1 MTKTKN
7 NENAIIIFL
16 KGFVIGFG
24 IIFPIS
30 SSVLAM
36 TMGIYEKIINIINN
50 FFSSFK
56 KNKTFI
62 ISFALGVI
70 ASAICCCLLLN
81 ITLKK
86 YPVATLLF
94 FTGLIFGGVQLIIK
108 KTEKKISPINIGCT
122 IIGALLLIS
131 LSFMGNSSE
140 VIISTNLMGYI
151 KIFLVGLVSAGTMI
165 IPGVS
170 GSAILVILGYYTP
183 LLSLISDTMHLT
195 NLNPNIFIIIV
206 FGIGML
212 LGIIIVSKLMEY
224 LLNKHKIKTYFAIVG
239 FVIASIINI
248 IILIFNY
255 KIKVIEFAVGLIL
268 FIIGYFISAKLLKE
282 DN

>member
-1 MTKTKN
+1 MTKTKK
-7 NENAIIIFL
+7 EDSALITFL

-36 TMGIYEKIINIINN
+36 TMGIYERIIKIINN

-56 KNKTFI
+56 ENKKFI
-62 ISFALGVI
+62 IFFALGVV

-81 ITLKK
+81 ITLNKF
-86 YPVATLLF
+86 PVATLLF
-94 FTGLIFGGVQLIIK
+94 FVGLILGGVKMIVQ
-108 KTEKKISPINIGCT
+108 KTEKKYSIANILCT
-122 IIGALLLIS
+122 VVGALILIGIS
-131 LSFMGNSSE
+131 LLGSKEGVCVSTDLTGYLKLFG
-140 VIISTNLMGYI
+140 VGIIA
-151 KIFLVGLVSAGTMI
+151 AGTMI

-183 LLSLISDTMHLT
+183 LLNIISETAHFN

-212 LGIIIVSKLMEY
+212 IGIIAVSKLMEY
-224 LLNKHKIKTYFAIVG
+224 LLEKHKIKTYFAIVG
-239 FVIASIINI
+239 FVFASIVNI
-248 IILIFNY
+248 IILIFGY
-255 KIKVIEFAVGLIL
+255 KIKVAEFIVGMVLL
-268 FIIGYFISAKLLKE
+268 LIGYVLSAKYLKE
-282 DN
+282 D

>member
-1 MTKTKN
+1 MTKTKK
-7 NENAIIIFL
+7 EDSALITFL

-36 TMGIYEKIINIINN
+36 TMGIYERIIKIINN

-56 KNKTFI
+56 ENKKFI
-62 ISFALGVI
+62 IFFALGVV

-81 ITLKK
+81 ITLNKF
-86 YPVATLLF
+86 PVATLLF
-94 FTGLIFGGVQLIIK
+94 FVGLILGGVKMIVQ
-108 KTEKKISPINIGCT
+108 KTEKKYSIANILCT
-122 IIGALLLIS
+122 VVGALILIGIS
-131 LSFMGNSSE
+131 LLGSKEGVSVSTDLTGYLKLFG
-140 VIISTNLMGYI
+140 VGIIA
-151 KIFLVGLVSAGTMI
+151 AGTMI

-183 LLSLISDTMHLT
+183 LLNIISETAHFN

-212 LGIIIVSKLMEY
+212 IGIIAVSKLMEY
-224 LLNKHKIKTYFAIVG
+224 LLEKHKIKTYFAIVG
-239 FVIASIINI
+239 FVFASIVNI
-248 IILIFNY
+248 IILIFGY
-255 KIKVIEFAVGLIL
+255 KIKVAEFIVGMVLL
-268 FIIGYFISAKLLKE
+268 LIGYVLSAKYLKE
-282 DN
+282 D

>member
-1 MTKTKN
+1 MMKTKN

-86 YPVATLLF
+86 FPVATLLF
-94 FTGLIFGGVQLIIK
+94 FVGLIFGGVQMIIK
-108 KTEKKISPINIGCT
+108 KTEKKINLSNIVCT

-131 LSFMGNSSE
+131 LSFIGNSSD
-140 VIISTNLMGYI
+140 VTINTNLVGYI

-170 GSAILVILGYYTP
+170 GSAILVILGYYEP
-183 LLSLISDTMHLT
+183 LLTIISQTVHLN
-195 NLNPNIFIIIV
+195 NLNPNIFIIIL

-212 LGIIIVSKLMEY
+212 LGIIIVSRLMEY

-248 IILIFNY
+248 IILIFGY
-255 KIKVIEFAVGLIL
+255 EIKTAEFIVGLIL
-268 FIIGYFISAKLLKE
+268 FVFGYIISAKFLKE
-282 DN
+282 EN

>member
-1 MTKTKN
+1 MTKTKK
-7 NENAIIIFL
+7 EDSALITFL

-36 TMGIYEKIINIINN
+36 TMGIYERIIKIINN

-56 KNKTFI
+56 ENKKFI
-62 ISFALGVI
+62 IFFALGVV

-81 ITLKK
+81 ITLNKF
-86 YPVATLLF
+86 PVATLLF
-94 FTGLIFGGVQLIIK
+94 FVGLILGGVKMIVQ
-108 KTEKKISPINIGCT
+108 KTEKKYSVANILCT
-122 IIGALLLIS
+122 VIGALILIGIS
-131 LSFMGNSSE
+131 LLGSKEGVS
-140 VIISTNLMGYI
+140 ISTDLAGYL
-151 KIFLVGLVSAGTMI
+151 KLFGVGIIAAGTMI

-183 LLSLISDTMHLT
+183 LLNIISETVHFN

-212 LGIIIVSKLMEY
+212 IGIIAVSKLMEY
-224 LLNKHKIKTYFAIVG
+224 LLEKHKIKTYFAIVG
-239 FVIASIINI
+239 FVFASIVNI
-248 IILIFNY
+248 IILIFGY
-255 KIKVIEFAVGLIL
+255 KIKVAEFIVGMVLL
-268 FIIGYFISAKLLKE
+268 LIGYVLSAKYLKE
-282 DN
+282 D

>member
-1 MTKTKN
+1 MTKTKK
-7 NENAIIIFL
+7 EDSALITFL

-36 TMGIYEKIINIINN
+36 TMGIYERIIKIINN

-56 KNKTFI
+56 ENKKFI
-62 ISFALGVI
+62 IFFALGVV

-81 ITLKK
+81 ITLNKF
-86 YPVATLLF
+86 PVATLLF
-94 FTGLIFGGVQLIIK
+94 FVGLILGGVKMIVQ
-108 KTEKKISPINIGCT
+108 KTEKKYSVANILCT
-122 IIGALLLIS
+122 VIGALILIGIS
-131 LSFMGNSSE
+131 LLGSKEGVS
-140 VIISTNLMGYI
+140 ISTDLAGYL
-151 KIFLVGLVSAGTMI
+151 KLFGVGIIAAGTMI

-183 LLSLISDTMHLT
+183 HLNIISETVHFN

-212 LGIIIVSKLMEY
+212 IGIIAVSKLMEY
-224 LLNKHKIKTYFAIVG
+224 LLEKHKIKTYFAIVG
-239 FVIASIINI
+239 FVFASIVNI
-248 IILIFNY
+248 IILIFGY
-255 KIKVIEFAVGLIL
+255 KIKVAEFIVGMVLL
-268 FIIGYFISAKLLKE
+268 LIGYVLSAKYLKE
-282 DN
+282 D

>member
-1 MTKTKN
+1 MTKTKK
-7 NENAIIIFL
+7 EDSALITFL

-36 TMGIYEKIINIINN
+36 TMGIYERIIKIINN

-56 KNKTFI
+56 ENKKFI
-62 ISFALGVI
+62 IFFALGVV

-81 ITLKK
+81 ITLNKF
-86 YPVATLLF
+86 PVATLLF
-94 FTGLIFGGVQLIIK
+94 FVGLILGGVKMIVQ
-108 KTEKKISPINIGCT
+108 KTEKKYSVANILCT
-122 IIGALLLIS
+122 VIGALILIGIS
-131 LSFMGNSSE
+131 LLGSKEGVS
-140 VIISTNLMGYI
+140 ISTDLAGYL
-151 KIFLVGLVSAGTMI
+151 KLFGVGIVAAGTMI

-183 LLSLISDTMHLT
+183 LLNIISETVHFN

-212 LGIIIVSKLMEY
+212 IGIIAVSKLMEY
-224 LLNKHKIKTYFAIVG
+224 LLEKHKIKTYFAIVG
-239 FVIASIINI
+239 FVFASIVNI
-248 IILIFNY
+248 IILIFGY
-255 KIKVIEFAVGLIL
+255 KIKVAEFIVGMVLL
-268 FIIGYFISAKLLKE
+268 LIGYVLSAKYLKE
-282 DN
+282 D

>member
-1 MTKTKN
+1 MTKTKK
-7 NENAIIIFL
+7 EDNALITFL

-36 TMGIYEKIINIINN
+36 TMGIYERIIKIINN

-56 KNKTFI
+56 ENKKFI
-62 ISFALGVI
+62 IFFALGVV

-81 ITLKK
+81 ITLNKF
-86 YPVATLLF
+86 PVATLLF
-94 FTGLIFGGVQLIIK
+94 FVGLILGGVKMIVQ
-108 KTEKKISPINIGCT
+108 KTEKKYSIANILCT
-122 IIGALLLIS
+122 VVGALILIGIS
-131 LSFMGNSSE
+131 LLGSKEGVSVSTDLTGYLKLFG
-140 VIISTNLMGYI
+140 VGIIA
-151 KIFLVGLVSAGTMI
+151 AGTMI

-183 LLSLISDTMHLT
+183 LLNIISETVHFN

-212 LGIIIVSKLMEY
+212 IGIIAVSKLMEY
-224 LLNKHKIKTYFAIVG
+224 LLEKHKIKTYFAIVG
-239 FVIASIINI
+239 FVFASIVNI
-248 IILIFNY
+248 IILIFGY
-255 KIKVIEFAVGLIL
+255 KIKVAEFIVGMVLL
-268 FIIGYFISAKLLKE
+268 LIGYVLSAKYLKE
-282 DN
+282 D

>member
-1 MTKTKN
+1 MTKTKK
-7 NENAIIIFL
+7 EDSALITFL

-36 TMGIYEKIINIINN
+36 TMGIYERIIKIINN

-56 KNKTFI
+56 ENKKFI
-62 ISFALGVI
+62 IFFALGVV

-81 ITLKK
+81 ITLNKF
-86 YPVATLLF
+86 PVATLLF
-94 FTGLIFGGVQLIIK
+94 FVGLILGGVKMIVQ
-108 KTEKKISPINIGCT
+108 KTEKKYSIANILCT
-122 IIGALLLIS
+122 VVGALILIGIS
-131 LSFMGNSSE
+131 LLGSKEGVSVSTDLTGYLKLFG
-140 VIISTNLMGYI
+140 VGIIA
-151 KIFLVGLVSAGTMI
+151 AGTMI

-183 LLSLISDTMHLT
+183 LLNIISETVHFN

-212 LGIIIVSKLMEY
+212 IGIIAVSKLMEY
-224 LLNKHKIKTYFAIVG
+224 LLEKHKIKTYFAIVG
-239 FVIASIINI
+239 FVFASIVNI
-248 IILIFNY
+248 IILIFGY
-255 KIKVIEFAVGLIL
+255 KIKVAEFIVGMVLL
-268 FIIGYFISAKLLKE
+268 LIGYVLSAKYLKE
-282 DN
+282 D

>member
-1 MTKTKN
+1 MTKTKK
-7 NENAIIIFL
+7 EDSALITFL

-36 TMGIYEKIINIINN
+36 TMGIYERIIKIINN

-56 KNKTFI
+56 ENKKFI
-62 ISFALGVI
+62 IFFALGVV

-81 ITLKK
+81 ITLNKF
-86 YPVATLLF
+86 PVATLLF
-94 FTGLIFGGVQLIIK
+94 FVGLILGGVKMIVQ
-108 KTEKKISPINIGCT
+108 KTEKKYSVANILCT
-122 IIGALLLIS
+122 VIGALILIGIS
-131 LSFMGNSSE
+131 LLGSKEGVS
-140 VIISTNLMGYI
+140 ISTDLTGYL
-151 KIFLVGLVSAGTMI
+151 KLFGVGIIAAGTMI

-183 LLSLISDTMHLT
+183 LLNIISETVHFN

-212 LGIIIVSKLMEY
+212 IGIIAVSKLMEY
-224 LLNKHKIKTYFAIVG
+224 LLEKHKIKTYFAIVG
-239 FVIASIINI
+239 FVFASIVNI
-248 IILIFNY
+248 IILIFGY
-255 KIKVIEFAVGLIL
+255 KIKVAEFIVGMVLL
-268 FIIGYFISAKLLKE
+268 LIGYVLSAKYLKE
-282 DN
+282 D

>member
-1 MTKTKN
+1 MTKTKK
-7 NENAIIIFL
+7 EDSALITFL

-36 TMGIYEKIINIINN
+36 TMGIYERIIKIINN

-56 KNKTFI
+56 EIKKFI
-62 ISFALGVI
+62 IFFALGVV

-81 ITLKK
+81 ITLNKF
-86 YPVATLLF
+86 PVATLLF
-94 FTGLIFGGVQLIIK
+94 FVGLILGGVKMIVQ
-108 KTEKKISPINIGCT
+108 KTEKKYSVANILCT
-122 IIGALLLIS
+122 VIGALILIGIS
-131 LSFMGNSSE
+131 LLGSKEGVS
-140 VIISTNLMGYI
+140 ISTDLAGYL
-151 KIFLVGLVSAGTMI
+151 KLFGVGIIAAGTMI

-183 LLSLISDTMHLT
+183 LLNIISETVHFN

-212 LGIIIVSKLMEY
+212 IGIIAVSKLMEY
-224 LLNKHKIKTYFAIVG
+224 LLEKHKIKTYFAIVG
-239 FVIASIINI
+239 FVFASIVNI
-248 IILIFNY
+248 IILIFGY
-255 KIKVIEFAVGLIL
+255 KIKVAEFIVGMVLL
-268 FIIGYFISAKLLKE
+268 LIGYVLSAKYLKE
-282 DN
+282 D

>member
-1 MTKTKN
+1 MMKTKN

-86 YPVATLLF
+86 FPVATLLF
-94 FTGLIFGGVQLIIK
+94 FTGLIFGGVQMIIK
-108 KTEKKISPINIGCT
+108 KTEKKVSPINIGCT

-131 LSFMGNSSE
+131 LSFMGNNSE
-140 VIISTNLMGYI
+140 VIINTNLMGYI

-212 LGIIIVSKLMEY
+212 LGIIIVSK
-224 LLNKHKIKTYFAIVG
+224 
-239 FVIASIINI
+239 
-248 IILIFNY
+248 
-255 KIKVIEFAVGLIL
+255 
-268 FIIGYFISAKLLKE
+268 
-282 DN
+282 

>member
-1 MTKTKN
+1 MTKTKK
-7 NENAIIIFL
+7 EDSALITFL

-36 TMGIYEKIINIINN
+36 TMGIYERIIKIINN

-56 KNKTFI
+56 ENKKFI
-62 ISFALGVI
+62 IFFALGVV

-81 ITLKK
+81 ITLNKF
-86 YPVATLLF
+86 PVATLLF
-94 FTGLIFGGVQLIIK
+94 FVGLILGGVKMIVQ
-108 KTEKKISPINIGCT
+108 KTEKKYSIANILCT
-122 IIGALLLIS
+122 VVGALILIGIS
-131 LSFMGNSSE
+131 LLGSKEGVN
-140 VIISTNLMGYI
+140 ISTDLTGYL
-151 KIFLVGLVSAGTMI
+151 KLFGVGIIAAGTMI

-183 LLSLISDTMHLT
+183 LLNIISETVHFN

-212 LGIIIVSKLMEY
+212 IGIIAVSKLMEY
-224 LLNKHKIKTYFAIVG
+224 LLEKHKIKTYFAIVG
-239 FVIASIINI
+239 FVFASIVNI
-248 IILIFNY
+248 IILIFGY
-255 KIKVIEFAVGLIL
+255 KIKVAEFIVGMVLL
-268 FIIGYFISAKLLKE
+268 LIGYVLSAKYLKE
-282 DN
+282 D

>member
-1 MTKTKN
+1 MKTKN

-86 YPVATLLF
+86 FPVATLLF
-94 FTGLIFGGVQLIIK
+94 FTGLIFGGVQMIIK
-108 KTEKKISPINIGCT
+108 KTEKKVSPINICCT

-140 VIISTNLMGYI
+140 VIINTNLMGYI

>member
-1 MTKTKN
+1 MMKTKK

-56 KNKTFI
+56 KNKKFI
-62 ISFALGVI
+62 IAFALGVV

-81 ITLKK
+81 ITLNK

-108 KTEKKISPINIGCT
+108 KTEKKLSLSNIGCT

-131 LSFMGNSSE
+131 LSFIGNSSE
-140 VIISTNLMGYI
+140 VIISTNLIGYI

-183 LLSLISDTMHLT
+183 LLAIISDTIHLT
-195 NLNPNIFIIIV
+195 NLNPNIFIILV
-206 FGIGML
+206 FGIGMI
-212 LGIIIVSKLMEY
+212 LGIILMSKLMEY

-248 IILIFNY
+248 IILIFSY
-255 KIKVIEFAVGLIL
+255 EIKIVEFIVGLIL

>member
-1 MTKTKN
+1 MKKN
-7 NENAIIIFL
+7 IMLVI
-16 KGFVIGFG
+16 KGFI
-24 IIFPIS
+24 
-30 SSVLAM
+30 
-36 TMGIYEKIINIINN
+36 MGIAN
-50 FFSSFK
+50 
-56 KNKTFI
+56 
-62 ISFALGVI
+62 
-70 ASAICCCLLLN
+70 
-81 ITLKK
+81 
-86 YPVATLLF
+86 
-94 FTGLIFGGVQLIIK
+94 
-108 KTEKKISPINIGCT
+108 
-122 IIGALLLIS
+122 
-131 LSFMGNSSE
+131 
-140 VIISTNLMGYI
+140 
-151 KIFLVGLVSAGTMI
+151 I

-248 IILIFNY
+248 VILIFNY

>member
-1 MTKTKN
+1 MTKTKK
-7 NENAIIIFL
+7 EDSTLITFL

-36 TMGIYEKIINIINN
+36 TMGIYERIIKIINN

-56 KNKTFI
+56 ENKKFI
-62 ISFALGVI
+62 IFFALGVV

-81 ITLKK
+81 ITLNKF
-86 YPVATLLF
+86 PVATLLF
-94 FTGLIFGGVQLIIK
+94 FVGLILGGVKMIVQ
-108 KTEKKISPINIGCT
+108 KTEKKYSVANILCT
-122 IIGALLLIS
+122 VVGALILIGIS
-131 LSFMGNSSE
+131 LLGSKEGVS
-140 VIISTNLMGYI
+140 ISTDLTGYL
-151 KIFLVGLVSAGTMI
+151 KLFGVGIIAAGTMI

-183 LLSLISDTMHLT
+183 LLNIISETVHFN

-212 LGIIIVSKLMEY
+212 IGIIAVSKLMEY
-224 LLNKHKIKTYFAIVG
+224 LLEKHKIKTYFAIVG
-239 FVIASIINI
+239 FVFASIVNI
-248 IILIFNY
+248 IILIFGY
-255 KIKVIEFAVGLIL
+255 KIKVAEFIVGMVLL
-268 FIIGYFISAKLLKE
+268 LIGYVLSAKYLKE
-282 DN
+282 D

>member
-1 MTKTKN
+1 MTKTKK
-7 NENAIIIFL
+7 EDSALITFL

-36 TMGIYEKIINIINN
+36 TMGIYERIIKIINN

-56 KNKTFI
+56 ENKKFI
-62 ISFALGVI
+62 IFFALGVV

-81 ITLKK
+81 ITLNKF
-86 YPVATLLF
+86 PVATLLF
-94 FTGLIFGGVQLIIK
+94 FVGLILGGVKMIVQ
-108 KTEKKISPINIGCT
+108 KTEKKYSVANILCT
-122 IIGALLLIS
+122 VIGALILIGIS
-131 LSFMGNSSE
+131 LLGSKEGVS
-140 VIISTNLMGYI
+140 ISTDLAGYL
-151 KIFLVGLVSAGTMI
+151 KLFGVGIIAAGTMI

-183 LLSLISDTMHLT
+183 LLNIISETVHFN

-212 LGIIIVSKLMEY
+212 IGIIAVSKLMEY
-224 LLNKHKIKTYFAIVG
+224 LLEKHKIKTYFAIVG
-239 FVIASIINI
+239 FVFASIVNI
-248 IILIFNY
+248 IILIFGY
-255 KIKVIEFAVGLIL
+255 KIKVAEFIVGMIL
-268 FIIGYFISAKLLKE
+268 LLVGYILSAKYLKE
-282 DN
+282 E

>member
-1 MTKTKN
+1 MTKTKK
-7 NENAIIIFL
+7 EDSALITFL

-36 TMGIYEKIINIINN
+36 TMGIYERIIKIINN

-56 KNKTFI
+56 ENKKFI
-62 ISFALGVI
+62 IFFALGVV

-81 ITLKK
+81 ITLNKF
-86 YPVATLLF
+86 PVATLLF
-94 FTGLIFGGVQLIIK
+94 FVGLILGGVKMIVQ
-108 KTEKKISPINIGCT
+108 KTEKKYSVANILCT
-122 IIGALLLIS
+122 VVGALILIGIS
-131 LSFMGNSSE
+131 LLGSKEGVS
-140 VIISTNLMGYI
+140 ISTDLTGYL
-151 KIFLVGLVSAGTMI
+151 KLFGVGIIAAGTMI

-183 LLSLISDTMHLT
+183 LLNIISETVHFN

-212 LGIIIVSKLMEY
+212 IGIIAVSKLMEY
-224 LLNKHKIKTYFAIVG
+224 LLEKHKIKTYFAIVG
-239 FVIASIINI
+239 FVFASIVNI
-248 IILIFNY
+248 IILIFGY
-255 KIKVIEFAVGLIL
+255 KIKVAEFIVGMVLL
-268 FIIGYFISAKLLKE
+268 LIGYVLSAKYLKE
-282 DN
+282 D

>member
-1 MTKTKN
+1 MKTKK

-56 KNKTFI
+56 KNKKFI
-62 ISFALGVI
+62 IAFALGVV

-81 ITLKK
+81 ITLNK

-108 KTEKKISPINIGCT
+108 KTEKKLSLSNIGCT

-131 LSFMGNSSE
+131 LSFIGNSSE
-140 VIISTNLMGYI
+140 VIISTNLIGYI

-183 LLSLISDTMHLT
+183 LLAIISDTIHLT
-195 NLNPNIFIIIV
+195 NLNPNIFIILV
-206 FGIGML
+206 FGIGMI
-212 LGIIIVSKLMEY
+212 LGIILMSKLMEY

-248 IILIFNY
+248 IILIFSY
-255 KIKVIEFAVGLIL
+255 EIKIVEFIVGLIL